1 MPAKANYITVIV
13 VKTKII
19 QIIKHCSCSL
29 LWFRR
34 RFAGTALTLAAYI
47 TLFAALSLSLS
58 GCANYKKIKLEGISI
73 SSVKMRTSSPS
84 TVKIIAE
91 VNNPTSASF
100 KILGA
105 EGTIIR
111 KGSAFAHFT
120 ADSIITVPSRGMARI
135 PVNVQVSLD
144 DPLSAL
150 AIGLDIKHLDIKD
163 FTLNASAVVKHG
175 MIKANV
181 RKEGIPVERLLKKIK
196 K

>member
-1 MPAKANYITVIV
+1 ML
-13 VKTKII
+13 
-19 QIIKHCSCSL
+19 QL
-29 LWFRR
+29 RR
-34 RFAGTALTLAAYI
+34 CFAGTVFAL
-47 TLFAALSLSLS
+47 AALSLSLS
-58 GCANYKKIKLEGISI
+58 GCANYKNIKLEGVSI
-73 SSVKMRTSSPS
+73 SGVKMRTSSPS
-84 TVKIIAE
+84 TIKIIAE
-91 VNNPTSASF
+91 INNPTSATF
-100 KILGA
+100 KILGT

-111 KGSAFAHFT
+111 KGSSFAHFT
-120 ADSIITVPSRGMARI
+120 ADSVITVPSGGMARI

-175 MIKANV
+175 MIKAHV